1 MKNRVNQAVLIFAI
15 VVVLAW
21 NYMRYTNKK
30 LVERYETDKEF
41 LLRKLKGDGKL
52 KPVLTMISVSKLTS
66 DQSITQQ
73 AYDLAASDKRE
84 ELIKL
89 VEGL

>member
-30 LVERYETDKEF
+30 LIERYETDKEF
-41 LLRKLKGDGKL
+41 LLRRLKGDEEL
-52 KPVLTMISVSKLTS
+52 KPVLTMISVSKLSS
-66 DQSITQQ
+66 DQSVTQQ

>member
-30 LVERYETDKEF
+30 LIERYETDKEF
-41 LLRKLKGDGKL
+41 LLRRLKGGEEL
-52 KPVLTMISVSKLTS
+52 KPVLTMISVSKLSS
-66 DQSITQQ
+66 DQSVTQQ
-73 AYDLAASDKRE
+73 AYDLAASDSRE

>member
-15 VVVLAW
+15 VIVLVW

-30 LVERYETDKEF
+30 LVERYETDKEE
-41 LLRKLKGDGKL
+41 LLRRIIGDEEL
-52 KPVLTMISVSKLTS
+52 KPVLTMVSVAKLTS
-66 DQSITQQ
+66 DQSVTQR

-84 ELIKL
+84 ELVKL
-89 VEGL
+89 VESL